1 MDPRLT
7 TREASVLHAAAVTRN
22 YSVEPRLGKHLITAH
37 CRSNNQLNFMRQ
49 ALDAHAGVST
59 GCVIFFYYV
68 P

>member
-37 CRSNNQLNFMRQ
+37 CTQSNQLNFMGQ
-49 ALDAHAGVST
+49 ALDAHAGVSN
-59 GCVIFFYYV
+59 GSVIFLFSV